1 MAVDHGNAFASK
13 PCCRLYPGTTRFLR
27 LCFKAGRVER
37 QQRAWQPQCPK
48 VAAVQCS
55 HSHVSGAQDAE
66 ASVAEDTADTG
77 DRAASQQPAIDQTPG
92 LLQSR
97 RAWLLTAAGI
107 AGGALASSSGS
118 GQADAF
124 PSQGLETLQESAA
137 TSSTRAGQE
146 SGISA
151 LRNPAIYR

>member
-1 MAVDHGNAFASK
+1 MAVDHVDAFASK

-37 QQRAWQPQCPK
+37 QQRVWQPQCPK
-48 VAAVQCS
+48 VATVQCS
-55 HSHVSGAQDAE
+55 VSAAQDPE

-77 DRAASQQPAIDQTPG
+77 DPAASKQPAGEQNVG
-92 LLQSR
+92 LLKSR
-97 RAWLLTAAGI
+97 RAWLLTATGT

-118 GQADAF
+118 GQADAL